1 MKKLGL
7 FLIVLAII
15 ALPVFANGQSEQKAT
30 GPRTLSVL
38 LSEEPSSGDAL
49 SLILDKWAAETG
61 NKVERLVIP
70 YDDQITKFPL
80 MAKNKDLLIS

>member
-7 FLIVLAII
+7 FLILLAII
-15 ALPVFANGQSEQKAT
+15 VAPVFANGQNETQKAT

-70 YDDQITKFPL
+70 YDD
-80 MAKNKDLLIS
+80 